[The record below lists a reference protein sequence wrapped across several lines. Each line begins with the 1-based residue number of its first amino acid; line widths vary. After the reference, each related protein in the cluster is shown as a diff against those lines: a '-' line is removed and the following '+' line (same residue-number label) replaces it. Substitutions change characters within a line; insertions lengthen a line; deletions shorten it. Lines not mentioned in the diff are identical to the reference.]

1 MAATTFSYRARDRQ
15 GTVLTG
21 ETEGSSQQAVIKAL
35 REKGLTP
42 LGVTA
47 KSSEGL
53 KKDIKIGRAKKVKQ
67 KEVAVM
73 SRQLATMVNA
83 GLSLLRSLSVLKEQ
97 AGHPGLAKVIGEVRS
112 NVEKGSSLSAALER
126 QPKVFSKLYV
136 AMIKAGESGGVLD
149 ETLNRLADTL
159 EAQVALR
166 SKVKSAMAYPVAVL
180 GLVVLVVTGMMLF
193 VVPQFVGMYA
203 SLGGDLPVPTR
214 LLIGLSALLT
224 KFWYLVGLL
233 IFGAVWGFK
242 RWKRTEAGLRVWDR
256 FKLRVPVFGL
266 LTHKTAISRFSRT
279 LAVLARTGVP
289 ILPALAIVE
298 QTVGSTVVAD
308 AVKAVAVSV
317 KDGDTLSGPLEN
329 HPVFPPMVVQMMA
342 VGEETGALDAML
354 EKVADFYDQEVSD
367 TVDALTSLLE
377 PLMIVFMGLTVGA
390 ILVALYLPMF
400 GIADAIK

>member
-1 MAATTFSYRARDRQ
+1 MSTNTFSYRARDRQ
-15 GTVLTG
+15 GQVLTG
-21 ETEGSSQQAVIKAL
+21 ETEGSNPQAVIKAL
-35 REKGLTP
+35 RDKGLTP
-42 LGVTA
+42 LGITA
-47 KSSEGL
+47 KSNEGL
-53 KKDIKIGRAKKVKQ
+53 QKDIKIGRAKRVKQ

-97 AGHPGLAKVIGEVRS
+97 AANPALAKVIGDVR
-112 NVEKGSSLSAALER
+112 NDVEKGSSLSAALER

-159 EAQVALR
+159 EAQMALR

-180 GLVVLVVTGMMLF
+180 GLVVVVVIGMMLF
-193 VVPQFVGMYA
+193 VVPQFVGMY
-203 SLGGDLPVPTR
+203 SNLGGTLPLPTR
-214 LLIGLSALLT
+214 LLIGVSNLLT
-224 KFWYLVGLL
+224 KFWYLFGMLTVG
-233 IFGAVWGFK
+233 GVWGFR
-242 RWKRTEAGLRVWDR
+242 RWKKTEAGTRVWDK
-256 FKLRVPVFGL
+256 FKLKVPVFGL

-289 ILPALAIVE
+289 ILPALSIVE

-308 AVKAVAVSV
+308 AVKAVGASV
-317 KDGDTLSGPLEN
+317 KEGDSLSGPLEN
-329 HPVFPPMVVQMMA
+329 HSVFPPMVVQMMA

-354 EKVADFYDQEVSD
+354 EKVADFYDQEVND

-400 GIADAIK
+400 GLADAIK